1 MVRTLK
7 SNNNH
12 PETGANTSGKTM
24 AGLKRRQ
31 EEETD
36 PQPQL
41 DEVLKV
47 YKTSQRFGDGLTNT
61 QQAKS
66 VPPLQPANKRPRL
79 GPALDIEI
87 RSRTE
92 TFEKA
97 IKKLQSEV
105 QESFDKQADLL
116 RAILDVLKD
125 GNR

>member
-24 AGLKRRQ
+24 A
-31 EEETD
+31 EETD

-47 YKTSQRFGDGLTNT
+47 YKTSQWFGDGLTNT